1 MAIKFK
7 LFPLAAAAAV
17 YMTSISPAHAV
28 CDKCVV
34 GAIKAQTV
42 QLGAQTSAQTA
53 AIGGFFTTQTTALQL
68 GISDASANNTIAL
81 TGLRKTVETVMSNHM
96 REIALLEGRSQV
108 YNTRRYVQEN
118 YGGPLPSIVCVEAN
132 RGGAMAAGNAGKDEA
147 ERTARE
153 KTADRSLD
161 PPALTKSTVDNARL
175 TDEALKWETLIDPE
189 GGVLTPEQEEV
200 LDAMVE
206 RVTDWRPVEQPTTA
220 EQQTVNG
227 VALQSVVNERAARLA
242 PTRSILASQASEVK
256 ARYDLEEWAKYIDE
270 DVEYPGK
277 EALTATLEA
286 NKGTPSEGKISYR
299 MMQDLMV
306 HKRFSNPDYIT
317 EVNTMSQ
324 KQLMVEM
331 NLQMALNNMIMLDL
345 LRNQQS
351 IARLD
356 ASNSSMAIDQATRG
370 QAVLLKKRSATPD
383 VSPSPAQ

>member
-7 LFPLAAAAAV
+7 LLPLAAATAV
-17 YMTSISPAHAV
+17 YLASTSPAQAV

-34 GAIKAQTV
+34 GAIKVQTV
-42 QLGAQTSAQTA
+42 QLGAQTTAQTA
-53 AIGGFFTTQTTALQL
+53 AIGGFFTAQTTALQL

-81 TGLRKTVETVMSNHM
+81 TSLRKTVETVMSNHM
-96 REIALLEGRSQV
+96 REMALLEGRSQV

-118 YGGPLPSIVCVEAN
+118 YGGPLPSTVCIEAN
-132 RGGAMAAGNAGKDEA
+132 RGGAMAAGNAGKDDA

-153 KTADRSLD
+153 KAADRSLA
-161 PPALTKSTVDNARL
+161 PPELTTSTVENARL
-175 TDEALKWETLIDPE
+175 TDEALKWESLMNPE
-189 GGVLTPEQEEV
+189 GGVLTPEQEET

-206 RVTDWRPVEQPTTA
+206 RVTDWRPVEQPNAA
-220 EQQTVNG
+220 ELQTVNG

-242 PTRSILASQASEVK
+242 PTRDILAKQASDIK

-277 EALTATLEA
+277 EAVQATLEA
-286 NKGTPSEGKISYR
+286 NEGTESEGKISYR
-299 MMQDLMV
+299 LMQDLMV

-317 EVNTMSQ
+317 EVNAMSQ

-351 IARLD
+351 VARLE
-356 ASNSSMAIDQATRG
+356 ASNSSLNIDQATRG
-370 QAVLLKKRSATPD
+370 QTILLKKRSAN
-383 VSPSPAQ
+383 PAATATQTE